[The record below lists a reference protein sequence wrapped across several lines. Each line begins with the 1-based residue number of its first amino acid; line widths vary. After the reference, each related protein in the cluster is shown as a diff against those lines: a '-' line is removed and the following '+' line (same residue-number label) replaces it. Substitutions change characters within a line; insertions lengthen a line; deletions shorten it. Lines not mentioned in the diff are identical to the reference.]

1 MSENDKADDDDDVD
15 IGIGEM
21 GTGLASAAGHQLGTE
36 N

>member
-1 MSENDKADDDDDVD
+1 MSENDKADDDDVD

>member
-21 GTGLASAAGHQLGTE
+21 ETGLASAAGHQLGTE